1 MQTRDCHYK
10 NVSST
15 RRMNCSRTLPKIGL
29 VCRRSLSRSIM
40 SNHYYA
46 IIIGSGQGG
55 GPLAQAF
62 SNSGK
67 NTALI
72 ESTHVGGTCVNE
84 GCTPTKTMIAS
95 GRSAYM
101 ACGAKSMGIEF
112 KRSSLQLNLETV
124 RQRKRDIVTSF
135 RGGSEKRIKD
145 TANLDL
151 IMGKAKFVSS
161 NEVEVTLVES
171 HGTRNLTADKI
182 FINAG
187 CSPAP
192 LSIKDSHVI
201 EPAALLTS
209 TSIMELD
216 TLPRHLLVIG
226 GGPIGLEFA
235 QLFRRFGAQVTIV
248 QRAAHLIPNEDA
260 DVSTEME
267 KILAGDGI
275 TLHLGAQAKWFAK
288 VPTGSIVL
296 QITTSQGETKS
307 IFASHVLNA
316 TGRPPNTADLN
327 LEAAG
332 VKTTVR
338 GHIEVNDHLETSA
351 PDIYALGDIKGGP
364 AFTHISYDDFRIL
377 KHNLITHT
385 TSAPLSIRDRVIPYC
400 VFTDPQLGRVG
411 LTEKQARALYPPGS
425 VPNGHD
431 TTSAERD
438 LTPTSENPTAA
449 PSRIAT
455 AAMPMSWVARALE
468 LNETRGVMKAVIDKK
483 TDKILGFACLGYE
496 GGEVMSTVSM
506 AMKGGLTW
514 RDLRD
519 GVFAHPCMAEG
530 LNNLFAQFGDD

>member
-1 MQTRDCHYK
+1 MFVKCTK
-10 NVSST
+10 TVLKVSLFFT
-15 RRMNCSRTLPKIGL
+15 
-29 VCRRSLSRSIM
+29 RSLSRSTM
-40 SNHYYA
+40 STHYYA
-46 IIIGSGQGG
+46 LIIGSGQGG

-62 SNSGK
+62 AHSGK
-67 NTALI
+67 KTALI

-101 ACGAKSMGIEF
+101 ACGAKSMGVEF

-124 RQRKRDIVTSF
+124 RKRKRDIVTSF
-135 RGGSEKRIKD
+135 RGGSEKRIQD

-161 NEVEVTLVES
+161 NEIEVDLLN
-171 HGTRNLTADKI
+171 HGGTKALTADKI

-192 LSIKDSHVI
+192 LGIKDVHFI
-201 EPAALLTS
+201 EPSALLTS

-216 TLPRHLLVIG
+216 TVPRHLLVVG

-248 QRAAHLIPNEDA
+248 QRAAHLLPNEDEDISA
-260 DVSTEME
+260 EME
-267 KILAGDGI
+267 KILAEDGI
-275 TLHLGAQAKWFAK
+275 TLHLEATAKWFSK
-288 VPTGSIVL
+288 VPTGSVVL
-296 QITTSQGETKS
+296 QITTSQGDTKS

-316 TGRPPNTADLN
+316 TGRPPNTAELN

-332 VKTTVR
+332 VKTSGR
-338 GHIEVNDHLETSA
+338 GHIEVNDYLETSA

-364 AFTHISYDDFRIL
+364 AFTHISYDDSRIL

-385 TSAPLSIRDRVIPYC
+385 TSAPVSIKDRVVPYC
-400 VFTDPQLGRVG
+400 IFTDPQLGRVG

-425 VPNGHD
+425 HPDHEPA
-431 TTSAERD
+431 SAETD

-455 AAMPMSWVARALE
+455 ATMPMSWVARALE
-468 LNETRGVMKAVIDKK
+468 LTETRGLMKAVIDKE
-483 TDKILGFACLGYE
+483 TDKILGFTCLGYE
-496 GGEVMSTVSM
+496 GGEVMSAVQM
-506 AMKGGLTW
+506 AMRGGLTW

-519 GVFAHPCMAEG
+519 GVFAHPCLAEG
-530 LNNLFAQFGDD
+530 LNNLFAMFGED